1 MDPDPPSELYS
12 LAAPLFLMV
21 LMSGGI
27 SIHIIALLLL
37 IIASALISGSEVAYF
52 SLSPND
58 IRELHDEDSITSKR
72 IISLKEKPRTLLATI
87 LIANNFINIAIV
99 VISDNFFKVVLGQDR
114 LMSIAGWL
122 QQNIFKETLALET
135 LANGFN
141 ILLTVVV
148 VTFILVLFGE
158 VAPKLYANIN
168 NLSFAKVV
176 SLPLR
181 ILLWLFTPIS
191 KLLVSFSNTLERR
204 LTNNPN
210 YQSSTSKEDIDKAIE
225 LTVTGE
231 GSKSDQEVDILK
243 GIVKFSDHQ
252 VKQIMKPRID
262 VQAIEISEDY
272 MSLMTIVK
280 ESGYSRLP
288 VFEEDFDTIKG
299 ILYVKD
305 LLGHTQ
311 EEGDFQWQNLIRDQ
325 ILYVPESKK
334 IDELLR
340 EFQQK
345 RMHIAIVVDEYGG
358 SAGIVTLEDIMEEV
372 IGDIRDEFDED
383 KEVDYIQIGKDN
395 YIFEGKTLL
404 NDACRIIGVDTSI
417 FDKEKGE
424 ADSLAGLILEITG
437 IIPKQEREITIN
449 NIILKVISV
458 NKRRIEKINIRIK

>member
-1 MDPDPPSELYS
+1 
-12 LAAPLFLMV
+12 MV
-21 LMSGGI
+21 SAGI
-27 SIHIIALLLL
+27 SIHLLLLVLL

-58 IRELHDEDSITSKR
+58 IRQLHDESTPTTKR

-87 LIANNFINIAIV
+87 LIVNNFINITIV
-99 VISDNFFKVVLGQDR
+99 VISDSMFRIWLGKDR
-114 LMSIAGWL
+114 LYNIALWL
-122 QQNIFKETLALET
+122 QDNIFGNFVELTT

-168 NLSFAKVV
+168 NLSFARLM
-176 SLPLR
+176 SLPLS
-181 ILLWLFTPIS
+181 ILAFLCTPLS
-191 KLLVSFSNTLERR
+191 RMLVSFSNTLERR
-204 LTNNPN
+204 LISNPN
-210 YQSSTSKEDIDKAIE
+210 YQSSTSKEDIDKAID
-225 LTVTGE
+225 LTVSADGTR
-231 GSKSDQEVDILK
+231 SDQEADILK
-243 GIVKFSDHQ
+243 GIVKFGDHQ

-262 VQAIEISEDY
+262 VVAIEIEQNFEE
-272 MSLMTIVK
+272 LMAIVK

-288 VFEEDFDTIKG
+288 VYAEDFDTIKG
-299 ILYVKD
+299 MLYVKD
-305 LLGHTQ
+305 ILGHTH
-311 EEGDFQWQNLIRDQ
+311 ENESFQWQELIRDQ
-325 ILYVPESKK
+325 VLYVPESKK

-340 EFQQK
+340 EFQSK
-345 RMHIAIVVDEYGG
+345 RTHMAIVVDEYGG

-383 KEVDYIQIGKDN
+383 KEVEYIQIGKDN

-404 NDACRIIGVDTSI
+404 NDVCRIIGEDVST
-417 FDKEKGE
+417 FDNDKGE

-437 IIPKQEREITIN
+437 MIPKQEKEIAIG

-458 NKRRIEKINIRIK
+458 NKRRIEKINVRKK